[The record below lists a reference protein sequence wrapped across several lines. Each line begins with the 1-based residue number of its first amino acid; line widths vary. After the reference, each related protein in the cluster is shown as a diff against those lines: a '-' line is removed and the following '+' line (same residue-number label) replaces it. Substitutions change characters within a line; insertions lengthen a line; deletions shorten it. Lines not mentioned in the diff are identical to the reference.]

1 MQVGEPL
8 NGIGEG
14 LLVDLGVLGADA
26 VADGRISEPSSAV
39 RYASISMRIQSTL
52 EQAGIFFAK
61 LRRECLEC
69 DLGIFGDD
77 R

>member
-14 LLVDLGVLGADA
+14 LLIDLGVLGADA

-39 RYASISMRIQSTL
+39 RLRFDLDADPISLR
-52 EQAGIFFAK
+52 AGRDFFCK
-61 LRRECLEC
+61 TTPRVP
-69 DLGIFGDD
+69 
-77 R
+77 

>member
-1 MQVGEPL
+1 MAAYQ
-8 NGIGEG
+8 NRH
-14 LLVDLGVLGADA
+14 LLCG
-26 VADGRISEPSSAV
+26 
-39 RYASISMRIQSTL
+39 YASISMRIQSAF